1 MCGRLI
7 DKNINKA
14 ALVVRTISIS
24 TTRRT
29 LMRIIPSTIK
39 SKLFNIISD
48 AEAHID
54 EFVLN
59 PGKDMTRHRDCTF
72 SDTILTIMNF
82 SMNRLNTELFHF
94 FADKSKSIPSKSAL
108 CQQRKK
114 LNGKLF
120 PHLMKS
126 FYDAFPTSNKY
137 KGYTLIAV
145 DGTDINLPTDRKD
158 EIYRVKQAR
167 SDNYFFQ
174 MHLNVLYNICDNR
187 FHSIITQPRP
197 QMNEQAA
204 FCQLVDNGDFD
215 EKTIFI
221 ADRGYVSLNTLAH
234 LTERKK
240 LFLIRAKKPETTA
253 SLLYKL
259 IYTEHETDQSITVS
273 VTRSKRNINKYKL
286 SCYKIVRKSRVF
298 EPIPVGDYDTVY
310 RLPLRVVCIQLD
322 SGTYEYLITNLP
334 ADKFTASDLKTLYH
348 MRWNI
353 ETSFRNLKYA
363 LALVYL
369 HSVNRDFIIQEIY
382 AKLILY
388 NFASL
393 LHRL

>member
-1 MCGRLI
+1 
-7 DKNINKA
+7 
-14 ALVVRTISIS
+14 
-24 TTRRT
+24 
-29 LMRIIPSTIK
+29 MRIIPSTIK

-158 EIYRVKQAR
+158 EI
-167 SDNYFFQ
+167 
-174 MHLNVLYNICDNR
+174 
-187 FHSIITQPRP
+187 
-197 QMNEQAA
+197 
-204 FCQLVDNGDFD
+204 
-215 EKTIFI
+215 
-221 ADRGYVSLNTLAH
+221 
-234 LTERKK
+234 
-240 LFLIRAKKPETTA
+240 
-253 SLLYKL
+253 
-259 IYTEHETDQSITVS
+259 
-273 VTRSKRNINKYKL
+273 
-286 SCYKIVRKSRVF
+286 
-298 EPIPVGDYDTVY
+298 
-310 RLPLRVVCIQLD
+310 
-322 SGTYEYLITNLP
+322 
-334 ADKFTASDLKTLYH
+334 
-348 MRWNI
+348 
-353 ETSFRNLKYA
+353 
-363 LALVYL
+363 
-369 HSVNRDFIIQEIY
+369 
-382 AKLILY
+382 
-388 NFASL
+388 
-393 LHRL
+393 